1 MRKIEYYKEGV
12 SLDYYTM
19 NDIEGLSNYLS
30 EAIKEGYNE
39 LEAND
44 HIDSCTIQAYKVRE
58 LSKEEERAEMM
69 DSIQESIIEQQQRKK
84 TLLEQIK
91 KIEKREL
98 DYITGLNDLK

>member
-19 NDIEGLSNYLS
+19 NDIKELSNYLS

-44 HIDSCTIQAYKVRE
+44 HVDSCTIQAYKVRE
-58 LSKEEERAEMM
+58 LSKEEERTELM
-69 DSIQESIIEQQQRKK
+69 DSIKESIIEQQQRKK

-91 KIEKREL
+91 KIEKREC
-98 DYITGLNDLK
+98 DYTKELNDLK